1 MNNMLVVSSK
11 LFNVAKIIKI
21 SETSKGLGK
30 KNGREMWL
38 PAYEVV
44 ESATWALFIT
54 GAVAVATLACTTT
67 RAIFAIGVF
76 ARAIAVMTRA

>member
-30 KNGREMWL
+30 KRNE
-38 PAYEVV
+38 PD
-44 ESATWALFIT
+44 
-54 GAVAVATLACTTT
+54 T
-67 RAIFAIGVF
+67 RNC
-76 ARAIAVMTRA
+76 

>member
-30 KNGREMWL
+30 KNGRESFSL
-38 PAYEVV
+38 PMMA
-44 ESATWALFIT
+44 
-54 GAVAVATLACTTT
+54 
-67 RAIFAIGVF
+67 
-76 ARAIAVMTRA
+76 